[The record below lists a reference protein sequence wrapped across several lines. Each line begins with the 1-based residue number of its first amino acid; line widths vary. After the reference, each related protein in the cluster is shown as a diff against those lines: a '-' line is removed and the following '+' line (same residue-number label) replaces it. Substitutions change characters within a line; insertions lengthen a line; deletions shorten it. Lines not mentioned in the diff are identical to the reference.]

1 MKRQHRTD
9 SNRETKWKLNDR
21 SDHCDSHS
29 TRSCVFGLVVT
40 SLRRRVK
47 LKPVQLL
54 KRVSRPQQR
63 PVYKGKNASGV
74 NGVSHSVR
82 VGFSFSPS
90 EDHNKHTANISVICS
105 RVGIESSLYV
115 PDSAIR
121 ARASVSCAV
130 NRAKWK

>member
-105 RVGIESSLYV
+105 RVFTAAG
-115 PDSAIR
+115 
-121 ARASVSCAV
+121 RASSRLYTYRIPLSERE
-130 NRAKWK
+130 RAFPAP